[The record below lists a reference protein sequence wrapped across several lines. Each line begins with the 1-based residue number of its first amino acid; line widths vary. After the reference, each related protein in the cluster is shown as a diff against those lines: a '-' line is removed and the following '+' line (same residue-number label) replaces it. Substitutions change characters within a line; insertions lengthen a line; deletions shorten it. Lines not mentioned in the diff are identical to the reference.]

1 MSDSALPL
9 SVDEALAS
17 GTPLSG
23 RTALVTG
30 ASSGIGWQTSRLLA
44 ALGATVLVH
53 ARTAAESEAAVG
65 QLVDAGARRDQL
77 VELAADF
84 TRLAEV
90 SALAGEV
97 VTHYPALDLLV
108 NNAAAMAPE
117 RCTLT
122 DDGNEVSLQVNFLAA
137 HLLSKLLRAP
147 LSAAGDARIVNVS
160 SSLHRTASM
169 NWSDPHR
176 VKKYSRVAAYA
187 QSQLALT
194 MATTDMAPA
203 GSGITAVSLNPGLC
217 DTALLPLYGR
227 VGAPAAEGAAA
238 VVRLCL
244 PGVRIANGAYF
255 DGGSPAPTAAAAQE
269 ERSLK
274 RLAKLADQLVGR
286 AA

>member
-1 MSDSALPL
+1 MSDAVLPTLSA
-9 SVDEALAS
+9 
-17 GTPLSG
+17 

-30 ASSGIGWQTSRLLA
+30 ASSGIGWESARLLA
-44 ALGATVLVH
+44 GLGATVLVH
-53 ARTAAESEAAVG
+53 ARTTAEAESAIER
-65 QLVDAGARRDQL
+65 LVAAGARRDQL
-77 VELAADF
+77 IELAADF
-84 TRLAEV
+84 TRLLEV
-90 SALAGEV
+90 AALAGTV
-97 VTHYPALDLLV
+97 VKHYPALDLLV
-108 NNAAAMAPE
+108 NNAAVMAPE
-117 RCTLT
+117 RCTHT

-137 HLLSKLLRAP
+137 HLLAKLLRAP

-169 NWSDPHR
+169 NWTDPHR
-176 VKKYSRVAAYA
+176 TKKYSRVAAYA

-194 MATTDMAPA
+194 MATADMAPA

-244 PGVRIANGAYF
+244 PSVPLINGEYY
-255 DGGSPAPTAAAAQE
+255 DGGELAPTAAVVQE
-269 ERSLK
+269 ERSQK
-274 RLAKLADQLVGR
+274 RLAKLADQLVGK